1 MSRLLW
7 HALVA
12 ALPVVVLST
21 NPNTCQVI
29 NAQFP
34 GRVVFSNDSAYAFDQ
49 SSYYSGQER
58 AVQPNCIFTPATTSE
73 VSQFVKTIT
82 PRQGSDAKFAIRGGG
97 HTLWK
102 GAANIDGGVTV
113 DMRLINQTVLSADK
127 TVASLGP
134 GARWH
139 DVYHSLEP
147 HNLTVMGGRLGSLG
161 VGGFLSGGKS
171 GPKQPDFVVPSG

>member
-1 MSRLLW
+1 M
-7 HALVA
+7 
-12 ALPVVVLST
+12 
-21 NPNTCQVI
+21 
-29 NAQFP
+29 
-34 GRVVFSNDSAYAFDQ
+34 
-49 SSYYSGQER
+49 
-58 AVQPNCIFTPATTSE
+58 
-73 VSQFVKTIT
+73 
-82 PRQGSDAKFAIRGGG
+82 
-97 HTLWK
+97 
-102 GAANIDGGVTV
+102 
-113 DMRLINQTVLSADK
+113 QTVLSADK

>member
-1 MSRLLW
+1 M
-7 HALVA
+7 AT
-12 ALPVVVLST
+12 LPVVVFST
-21 NPNTCQVI
+21 IPNTCQIV
-29 NAQFP
+29 NTQFP
-34 GRVVFSNDSAYAFDQ
+34 ERVVFLNDSTYAFDQ

-58 AVQPNCIFTPATTSE
+58 GIQPNCIFTPATTSE
-73 VSQFVKTIT
+73 VSQFIKTIT

-127 TVASLGP
+127 KVANLGS

-139 DVYHSLEP
+139 DVYNSLNP
-147 HNLTVMGGRLGSLG
+147 HNLTVTGGRLGSLG
-161 VGGFLSGGKS
+161 VGGFLSGGKFGS
-171 GPKQPDFVVPSG
+171 KQPYYVFPPG